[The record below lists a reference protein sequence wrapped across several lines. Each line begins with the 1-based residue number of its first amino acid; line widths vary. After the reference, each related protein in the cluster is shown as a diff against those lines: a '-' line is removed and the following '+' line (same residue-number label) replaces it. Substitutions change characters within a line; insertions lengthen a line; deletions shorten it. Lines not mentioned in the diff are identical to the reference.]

1 MKSYKKQTQV
11 ILERVQDT
19 KLTYKSQ
26 FPSCVSERTSGIW
39 NLNHFILCI
48 SLIVFHSFKKWIQ
61 KFSKKN
67 SKNEILSHKSDKIY
81 TRFTWGQQEP
91 LRMKWKKN

>member
-61 KFSKKN
+61 KFSKKIQKMKYLAIDLTKYILDLHEDN
-67 SKNEILSHKSDKIY
+67 KNLLE
-81 TRFTWGQQEP
+81 WNE
-91 LRMKWKKN
+91 KKN